1 MLAVVGVISALGL
14 ASITWLLVESRF
26 TNSGTETKRPA
37 RVERN
42 SATSSRVVSDTG
54 DGDGRA

>member
-1 MLAVVGVISALGL
+1 MLAVVGLFSGLGL

-26 TNSGTETKRPA
+26 TAFGTETKRPA

-42 SATSSRVVSDTG
+42 SATSSRVVGDTG
-54 DGDGRA
+54 DGSA